1 MSAAVPADTDL
12 INLTASAAIALM
24 RSGDLGAERYAQALL
39 DRAQQLGRLN
49 AFRTLSRDRVLE
61 AARAADK
68 ARLSGAARGLLHG
81 LPLPVKDSVNT
92 REAPTSNGASALARF
107 RPREDAAVLAPLFE
121 QGAILMGKT
130 NIHELSRGWTSNNF
144 AFGAVLNPYNLGHIP
159 GGSSGGSAA
168 AVAARMAPVAL
179 AEDTLGSIRIP
190 ASLCGLAG
198 LRPTYARYPGDGIMP
213 LTLDKFDQ
221 AGPLARCVT
230 DLVLFDAAVTGDTR
244 PLSPPDL
251 HGVRIGVAPAYF
263 LSALDPEVERVMSEV
278 FARLTDAGATLVKA
292 DIPEPMVEAPTIVA
306 TVIACENRASIS
318 AFLEK
323 HQAGVTFEE
332 VLAQASPL
340 LQSAYQSLAPPREA
354 YETALARRETLKA
367 ATREYFHAHGIAAL
381 AFPSALAPA
390 PPLGDNLEF
399 QIRGERVSIRTVM
412 SRNTAIGS
420 AASLCSLVLPGGL
433 SSLGLPIG
441 VEFAALPGHD
451 RQLLSLGLSLE
462 KALGPIPAP
471 IL

>member
-1 MSAAVPADTDL
+1 MDL
-12 INLTASAAIALM
+12 LSLTASAAVALM
-24 RSGDLGAERYAQALL
+24 RSGDLNAERYAQALL
-39 DRAQQLGRLN
+39 DRAEHLARLN
-49 AFRTLSRDRVLE
+49 AFRTLSRDSVLE

-68 ARLSGAARGLLHG
+68 ARLSGAASGLLHG
-81 LPLPVKDSVNT
+81 LPLPVKDSINT
-92 REAPTSNGASALARF
+92 RASPTSNGARALERF
-107 RPREDAAVLAPLFE
+107 RPRKDAAVLQPLFA

-144 AFGAVLNPYNLGHIP
+144 AFGAVLNPYDVRRIP

-168 AVAARMAPVAL
+168 AVAACMAPLAL

-198 LRPTYARYPGDGIMP
+198 LRPTFGRYPGAGIMP

-221 AGPLARCVT
+221 AGPLARSVA
-230 DLVLFDAAVTGDTR
+230 DLALFDAVITGDDAR
-244 PLSPPDL
+244 PLTPPSL
-251 HGVRIGVAPAYF
+251 RGVRIGVSPAYF
-263 LSALDPEVERVMSEV
+263 LSALDPEVERVTSEV
-278 FARLTDAGATLVKA
+278 FDRLKNAGATVVTA
-292 DIPEPMVEAPTIVA
+292 DIPEPMREAPTIVA
-306 TVIACENRASIS
+306 TLIACENRASIS
-318 AFLEK
+318 AFLEE
-323 HQAGVTFEE
+323 HEAGVTFEE

-340 LQSAYQSLAPPREA
+340 LQSAYQSPAPPREA
-354 YETALARRETLKA
+354 YETALARREELKA
-367 ATREYFHAHGIAAL
+367 ATREYFRANGIDVL
-381 AFPSALAPA
+381 AFPPALAPA

-412 SRNTAIGS
+412 ARNTALGS

-433 SSLGLPIG
+433 SSQGLPIG
-441 VEFAALPGHD
+441 VEFAALPAQD

-462 KALGPIPAP
+462 QALGPIPAP